1 MSGNNQAEDSATPVI
16 PERIR
21 LAHLPTPIEKL
32 ERLSAKLGGP
42 DIYLKR
48 DDQTGTEWSGN
59 KIRKLEYSLQ
69 EALDQGADTLIT
81 CGGIQSNHCR
91 ATAAAA
97 ARLGLKAVLVLR
109 GSKPDVPEGNLLLDH
124 MLGAE
129 IVWVTAEDYR
139 HRRMAIMA
147 EHSLRLA
154 ASGRK
159 AYLIPEGASNAIGAF
174 GYYSALA
181 EITAQELEMGL
192 TFDAIVVADGSGGT
206 HAGLV
211 LARKL
216 LNTGHDIIGIN
227 VCDDADYFI
236 QTIGR
241 ILEECRAYV
250 DAPYTWT
257 PEDIRVIDGYV
268 GRGYALGRPEER
280 QLIQEVARLEGV
292 VFDPVYTGKA
302 FYGLTEEIRKGAFV
316 DKRNVLFIHTGG
328 LYGLFPQ
335 GSEFD
340 F

>member
-1 MSGNNQAEDSATPVI
+1 MTGNNQAEDNATPVI

-32 ERLSAKLGGP
+32 ERLSAKLDGP
-42 DIYLKR
+42 VIYMKR

-59 KIRKLEYSLQ
+59 KIRKLEYSLK
-69 EALDQGADTLIT
+69 EALEHGADTLIT

-109 GSKPDVPEGNLLLDH
+109 GSEPAVPEGNLLLDR

-139 HRRMAIMA
+139 HRRLAIME
-147 EHSLRLA
+147 EHSRRLA
-154 ASGRK
+154 AAGRK
-159 AYLIPEGASNAIGAF
+159 AYIIPEGASNAIGAF

-181 EITAQELEMGL
+181 EIVAQERELGL

-216 LNTGHDIIGIN
+216 LHTEHDIIGIN
-227 VCDDADYFI
+227 VCDDAEYFV
-236 QTIGR
+236 QAIGR
-241 ILEECRAYV
+241 ILEDCRSYV
-250 DAPYTWT
+250 DVPYTWA

-280 QLIQEVARLEGV
+280 QFMQELAQLEGV
-292 VFDPVYTGKA
+292 ILDPVYTGKA
-302 FYGLTEEIRKGAFV
+302 FYGLTEEIRKGTFSGMP
-316 DKRNVLFIHTGG
+316 NILFIHTGG

-335 GSEFD
+335 GGEFA